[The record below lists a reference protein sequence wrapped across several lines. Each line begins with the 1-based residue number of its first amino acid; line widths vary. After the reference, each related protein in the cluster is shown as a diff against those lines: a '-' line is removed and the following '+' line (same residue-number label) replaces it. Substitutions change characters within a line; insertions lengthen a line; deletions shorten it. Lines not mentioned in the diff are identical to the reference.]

1 DLKFIQSVMG
11 EPPDG
16 KQDPRVGRWL
26 KVVGLLPAREHACL
40 ITSATPSAPSPQIAL
55 PVRRPD
61 PPSGPRVRDQGQQSA
76 SLSPQSTDSVAP
88 ETDQRAQKASPA
100 SAGDPFQDVIPL
112 PIPRR
117 IWAAMQG
124 KSWRR
129 GLGCPRRGQLRYLR
143 IPHWD
148 FEGRTVVGEMIVA
161 RDVADDVLRAF
172 AEIYRAQFAIER
184 MDLVYRFDGNDRRS
198 MGANN
203 TSAFNCRP
211 VTGGRRLSQH
221 AYGRAID
228 VNPVQNPYV
237 RNGRVQ
243 PTVGRQFATRAQ
255 RRQGTP
261 GLIRPGGPAVRAFNR
276 IGWKWGGYWR
286 SLKDYQ
292 HFSVTGR

>member
-1 DLKFIQSVMG
+1 MLYEDGGEVREDLTVTTVYFDGIQGLACPAPTGEIGAVSATRQLWQAKARALIDGVKRGQGGRPSPAVLREAAYALACGATRIGWNSNTKRTLIADLKFIQSVMG
-11 EPPDG
+11 EPQDE
-16 KQDPRVGRWL
+16 KQDQRVGRWL

-40 ITSATPSAPSPQIAL
+40 IPSATPSAPSPHVATPSAASRVAPQIAL

-61 PPSGPRVRDQGQQSA
+61 PPSGRRVRDRGQQSA

-100 SAGDPFQDVIPL
+100 SAGDPFRDVIPL
-112 PIPRR
+112 PIPQR

-172 AEIYRAQFAIER
+172 AEIYRAQFAI
-184 MDLVYRFDGNDRRS
+184 
-198 MGANN
+198 
-203 TSAFNCRP
+203 
-211 VTGGRRLSQH
+211 
-221 AYGRAID
+221 
-228 VNPVQNPYV
+228 
-237 RNGRVQ
+237 
-243 PTVGRQFATRAQ
+243 
-255 RRQGTP
+255 
-261 GLIRPGGPAVRAFNR
+261 
-276 IGWKWGGYWR
+276 
-286 SLKDYQ
+286 
-292 HFSVTGR
+292 